1 MPKDSPAKS
10 AVKAALDIAL
20 PASKEASE
28 WQAYLNHVD
37 KNIRWEAFK
46 LAMAYRHGK
55 PVQPVSGAPIDNEPI
70 KVSVDYMGASPEFFA
85 KMAAKLG
92 LK

>member
-10 AVKAALDIAL
+10 AVKKALDIAL
-20 PASKEASE
+20 PEAKEASE
-28 WQAYLNHVD
+28 WQAWLNHAD
-37 KNIRWEAFK
+37 KHIRWEAFK

-55 PVQPVSGAPIDNEPI
+55 PIQPVSGAPIDSEPI
-70 KVSVDYMGASPEFFA
+70 KVQVDYMGASPEFFA